1 MGQVVVSGANSFSN
15 GSIVLLGLRDFGFSR
30 GVIYGDAEFVCNG
43 IHVGFEFT
51 VTIDEFNHKF
61 GMIAHSENVIHGRV
75 QFFGSSVIQI
85 NKRLESDVAVNAGEH
100 WKSTGKH
107 DVNVQ
112 S

>member
-1 MGQVVVSGANSFSN
+1 MVSGANSFSN

-30 GVIYGDAEFVCNG
+30 GIIHGDAEFVFDG
-43 IHVGFEFT
+43 IRVGFEFT
-51 VTIDEFNHKF
+51 VTIDEFNHEF
-61 GMIAHSENVIHGRV
+61 GMIVHSENVIHGRV

-85 NKRLESDVAVNAGEH
+85 NERSESDVAVNAGKH

>member
-1 MGQVVVSGANSFSN
+1 MVSRGNLFSS
-15 GSIVLLGLRDFGFSR
+15 GLIVSLGLRDFGFSR
-30 GVIYGDAEFVCNG
+30 GIIHGDAEFVFNG

-51 VTIDEFNHKF
+51 VTIDKLNHKI

-85 NKRLESDVAVNAGEH
+85 NKRSESDVAINAGEH

-107 DVNVQ
+107 NVDVQ